1 MNISEKILAKASGKN
16 VVHAGEIADA
26 KVDVIM
32 VHDLTGPLAVE
43 AFKKIGIK
51 NVWDNKKVVIILDH
65 QVPAESVKAA
75 ELHKMLRKFAK
86 DQKILIY
93 DVGKGGICHQ
103 VMPEKGHVLPGTAIV
118 GADSH
123 TCTYG
128 AFGAFATGI
137 GSTEAAAV
145 FATGKIWL
153 KVPQAIKIN
162 VTGQF
167 QKYVTPKDLILSI
180 IGKVGADGAIYKS
193 VEFTGPAIRAMSI
206 AGRMTLCNM
215 TVEMGAKNGIVE
227 PDETTRK
234 FLEGRTA
241 KDLVPFESLKSDAD
255 ASYEKVIDIDIA
267 DLEPQIACPFSVDNV
282 KPASEVGNV
291 QVEQAFIGS
300 CTNGRIED
308 LRLAAQIL
316 KGKMVKDGVRAL
328 VIPASQEVYSQAL
341 REGLIEIFTDAG
353 AMVCGSTCGPCLGG
367 HIGLLASGE
376 TCVSTSNRNFIGR
389 MGSTEANV
397 YLASPAT
404 VAASA
409 VTGRITDPR
418 ELEVSKA

>member
-1 MNISEKILAKASGKN
+1 MNITEKILAKASGKRA
-16 VVHAGEIADA
+16 VHPGEI
-26 KVDVIM
+26 VDINVDMIM

-43 AFKKIGIK
+43 AFEKIGIQK
-51 NVWDNKKVVIILDH
+51 VWDNQKVVVILDH

-75 ELHKMLRKFAK
+75 ELHKTMRQFAK
-86 DQKILIY
+86 DQKLRIY
-93 DVGKGGICHQ
+93 DIGRGGICHQ
-103 VMPEKGHVLPGTAIV
+103 VMPEKGHVVPGTVIV

-145 FATGKIWL
+145 FATGRIWL
-153 KVPQAIKIN
+153 KVPEAIKLN

-180 IGKVGADGAIYKS
+180 IGRIGVDGAIYKS
-193 VEFTGPAIRAMSI
+193 AEFTGPTIKSMSI

-215 TVEMGAKNGIVE
+215 AVEMGAKNGIIE

-234 FLEGRTA
+234 FLEGRTSQA
-241 KDLVPFESLKSDAD
+241 LPNFESLKSDKD
-255 ASYEKVIDIDIA
+255 AVYERTVEFDVSK
-267 DLEPQIACPFSVDNV
+267 LEPQVACPSSVDNV
-282 KPASEVGNV
+282 KPVSEVGNV
-291 QVEQAFIGS
+291 PIEQAFIGS

-308 LRLAAQIL
+308 LRLAAQVL
-316 KGKMVKDGVRAL
+316 KGKRVKDNVRAL
-328 VIPASQEVYSQAL
+328 VIPASQEVYKQAL
-341 REGLIEIFTDAG
+341 NEGLLEIFTDAG
-353 AMVCGSTCGPCLGG
+353 AMVCGSACGPCLGG
-367 HIGLLASGE
+367 HIGLLAADE
-376 TCVSTSNRNFIGR
+376 VCVSTSNRNFIGR
-389 MGSTEANV
+389 MGSTQASV

-409 VTGRITDPR
+409 VTGKITDPR
-418 ELEVSKA
+418 KLEAKA

>member
-1 MNISEKILAKASGKN
+1 MNITEKILAKASGKQ
-16 VVHAGEIADA
+16 VVHPGEIVDA
-26 KVDVIM
+26 NVDMIM

-43 AFKKIGIK
+43 AFKKIGVQK
-51 NVWDNKKVVIILDH
+51 VWDNQKVVVILDH

-75 ELHKMLRKFAK
+75 ELHKTMRQFAK
-86 DQKILIY
+86 DQKLRIY
-93 DVGKGGICHQ
+93 DIGRGGICHQ
-103 VMPEKGHVLPGTAIV
+103 VMPEKGHVVPGTVIV

-153 KVPQAIKIN
+153 KVPEAIKIN

-180 IGKVGADGAIYKS
+180 IGRMGVDGATYKS
-193 VEFTGPAIRAMSI
+193 AEFTGPTIKSMSI

-215 TVEMGAKNGIVE
+215 AVEMGAKNGIIE

-234 FLEGRTA
+234 FLEGRISKA
-241 KDLVPFESLKSDAD
+241 LPNFESLKSDKD
-255 ASYEKVIDIDIA
+255 AVYERTVEFDVSKM
-267 DLEPQIACPFSVDNV
+267 EPQIACPSSVDNV
-282 KPASEVGNV
+282 KPVSEAGNV
-291 QVEQAFIGS
+291 PIEQAFIGS

-308 LRLAAQIL
+308 LRLAAQVL
-316 KGKMVKDGVRAL
+316 KGKRVKDNVRTL
-328 VIPASQEVYSQAL
+328 VIPASQEVYKQAL
-341 REGLIEIFTDAG
+341 NEGLLEIFTDAG
-353 AMVCGSTCGPCLGG
+353 AIVCGSACGPCLGG
-367 HIGLLASGE
+367 HIGLLAADE
-376 TCVSTSNRNFIGR
+376 VCVSTSNRNFIGR
-389 MGSTEANV
+389 MGSTKASV

-409 VTGRITDPR
+409 VTGKITDPR
-418 ELEVSKA
+418 KLEAKA

>member
-1 MNISEKILAKASGKN
+1 MNITEKILAKASGKH
-16 VVHAGEIADA
+16 VVHPKEIVDA
-26 KVDVIM
+26 NVDMIM

-43 AFKKIGIK
+43 AFEKIGIK
-51 NVWDNKKVVIILDH
+51 NVWDNQKIVVILDH

-75 ELHKMLRKFAK
+75 ELHKTMRKFAQ
-86 DQKILIY
+86 DQKLRIY
-93 DVGKGGICHQ
+93 DVGRGGICHQ
-103 VMPEKGHVLPGTAIV
+103 VMPEKGHVLPGTVIV

-153 KVPQAIKIN
+153 KVPEAIKIN
-162 VTGQF
+162 VEGQF
-167 QKYVTPKDLILSI
+167 QKFVAPKDLILHI
-180 IGKVGADGAIYKS
+180 IGKFGAGGAIYKS
-193 VEFTGPAIRAMSI
+193 IEFAGPTIHAMSI

-215 TVEMGAKNGIVE
+215 TVEMGAKNGIIE

-234 FLEGRTA
+234 FLKGRTTKPLTA
-241 KDLVPFESLKSDAD
+241 LEPLKSEED
-255 ASYEKVIDIDIA
+255 ASYDRIVDIDVT
-267 DLEPQIACPFSVDNV
+267 DLTPQIAYPSSVDNV
-282 KPASEVGNV
+282 KPASEMSDVN
-291 QVEQAFIGS
+291 VEQAFIGS

-308 LRLAAQIL
+308 LRVAAEIL
-316 KGKMVKDGVRAL
+316 RGNMVKDGVRTL
-328 VIPASQEVYSQAL
+328 VIPASQEIYRQAIS
-341 REGLIEIFTDAG
+341 EGLIEIFTDAG
-353 AMVCGSTCGPCLGG
+353 ALVCGSTCGPCLGG
-367 HIGLLASGE
+367 HIGLLAPGE

-389 MGSTEANV
+389 MGSKEAKV

-409 VTGRITDPR
+409 IIGKITDPR
-418 ELEVSKA
+418 ELEARNR

>member
-1 MNISEKILAKASGKN
+1 MNITEKILAKASGKN
-16 VVHAGEIADA
+16 TVHPGEIVDA
-26 KVDVIM
+26 NVDMVM

-43 AFKKIGIK
+43 AFKKLGVK
-51 NVWDNKKVVIILDH
+51 NVWDNQKVVVILDH
-65 QVPAESVKAA
+65 QIPAESVKAA
-75 ELHKMLRKFAK
+75 ELHKTMRNFAK
-86 DQKILIY
+86 DQQLRIY

-103 VMPEKGHVLPGTAIV
+103 VMPEKGHVLPGTVIV

-153 KVPQAIKIN
+153 KVPEAIKIN
-162 VTGQF
+162 VEGQF
-167 QKYVTPKDLILSI
+167 QRYVTPKDLILSI
-180 IGKVGADGAIYKS
+180 IGKLGAGGAIYKS
-193 VEFTGPAIRAMSI
+193 AEFRGPTIRAMSI

-215 TVEMGAKNGIVE
+215 TVEMGAKNGVVE

-234 FLEGRTA
+234 FLEGRTT
-241 KDLVPFESLKSDAD
+241 KMLPPFESLLSDPEAT
-255 ASYEKVIDIDIA
+255 YEKVVDINVT
-267 DLEPQIACPFSVDNV
+267 DLTPQIAYPSSVDNV
-282 KPASEVGNV
+282 KPASEMTNV
-291 QVEQAFIGS
+291 TVEQAFIGS

-308 LRLAAQIL
+308 LRVAAEIL
-316 KGKMVKDGVRAL
+316 KGNMVKDGVRTL
-328 VIPASQEVYSQAL
+328 VIPASQEVYRQAL
-341 REGLIEIFTDAG
+341 NEGLIEIFTDAG
-353 AMVCGSTCGPCLGG
+353 ALVCGSTCGPCLGG
-367 HIGLLASGE
+367 HIGLLAPGE

-389 MGSTEANV
+389 MGSKEASV

-409 VTGRITDPR
+409 ITGRITDPQ
-418 ELEVSKA
+418 ELEE

>member
-1 MNISEKILAKASGKN
+1 MNITEKILAKASGKQ
-16 VVHAGEIADA
+16 VVHPGEIVDA
-26 KVDVIM
+26 NVDMIM

-43 AFKKIGIK
+43 AFEKIGIQK
-51 NVWDNKKVVIILDH
+51 VWDNQKIVIILDH

-75 ELHKMLRKFAK
+75 ELHKTMRQFAK
-86 DQKILIY
+86 DQKLRIY
-93 DVGKGGICHQ
+93 DIGQGGICHQ
-103 VMPEKGHVLPGTAIV
+103 VMPEKGHVVPGTVIV

-153 KVPQAIKIN
+153 KVPEAIKLN

-180 IGKVGADGAIYKS
+180 IGRMGVDGAIYKS
-193 VEFTGPAIRAMSI
+193 AEFTGPTIKSMSI

-215 TVEMGAKNGIVE
+215 AVEMGAKNGIIE
-227 PDETTRK
+227 PDETTCK
-234 FLEGRTA
+234 FLEGRISKT
-241 KDLVPFESLKSDAD
+241 LPNFESLKSDKD
-255 ASYEKVIDIDIA
+255 VVYERTVEFDVSKM
-267 DLEPQIACPFSVDNV
+267 EPQVACPSSVDNV
-282 KPASEVGNV
+282 KPVSEVGNV
-291 QVEQAFIGS
+291 PIEQAFIGS

-308 LRLAAQIL
+308 LRLAAQVL
-316 KGKMVKDGVRAL
+316 KGKRVRDNVRAL
-328 VIPASQEVYSQAL
+328 VIPASQEVYKQAL
-341 REGLIEIFTDAG
+341 NEGLLEVFTDAG
-353 AMVCGSTCGPCLGG
+353 AMVCGSACGPCLGG
-367 HIGLLASGE
+367 HIGLLAADE
-376 TCVSTSNRNFIGR
+376 VCVSTSNRNFIGR
-389 MGSTEANV
+389 MGSIQASV

-409 VTGRITDPR
+409 VTGKITDPR
-418 ELEVSKA
+418 KLEAKA

>member
-1 MNISEKILAKASGKN
+1 MNITEKILAKASRKTS
-16 VVHAGEIADA
+16 VHPGEIVDA
-26 KVDVIM
+26 NVDMVM

-43 AFKKIGIK
+43 AFKKLGVK
-51 NVWDNKKVVIILDH
+51 NVWNNKKVVVVLDH

-75 ELHKMLRKFAK
+75 ELHKTMRKFAK
-86 DQKILIY
+86 DQQLRIY

-103 VMPEKGHVLPGTAIV
+103 VMPEKGHVLPGTVIV

-153 KVPQAIKIN
+153 KVPEAIKIN
-162 VTGQF
+162 VEGQF

-180 IGKVGADGAIYKS
+180 IGKLGAGGAIYKS
-193 VEFTGPAIRAMSI
+193 AELTGPAIRAMSI

-215 TVEMGAKNGIVE
+215 TVEMGAKNGIIE
-227 PDETTRK
+227 PDKTTRK
-234 FLEGRTA
+234 FLEGRTNEP
-241 KDLVPFESLKSDAD
+241 LVPFESLKSDVD
-255 ASYEKVIDIDIA
+255 ASYEKVVDIDVT
-267 DLEPQIACPFSVDNV
+267 DLTPQIAYPSSVDNV
-282 KPASEVGNV
+282 KPASEMSNV

-308 LRLAAQIL
+308 LRLAAEIL
-316 KGKMVKDGVRAL
+316 KGKMVKDGVRTL
-328 VIPASQEVYSQAL
+328 IIPASQEVFRQAL
-341 REGLIEIFTDAG
+341 TEGLIEIFTDAG
-353 AMVCGSTCGPCLGG
+353 ALVCGSTCGPCLGG

-376 TCVSTSNRNFIGR
+376 TCVSTSNRNFVGR
-389 MGSTEANV
+389 MGSTEASV

-409 VTGRITDPR
+409 ITGRITDPR
-418 ELEVSKA
+418 ELEAST